1 MPVKLHNM
9 MKAVAAATVL
19 TAAAVAVPP
28 VAAAPSVYER
38 LDNIE
43 RKLDSRGLVD
53 MLNRLD
59 QMEHDI
65 QQLRGD
71 VEVQAHALEDIKRQQ
86 REQYMDIDRRLQQ
99 FETGQGGTLPGAPGA
114 VEGGAAVLAPPAV
127 TPPANVAPPRAAP
140 PSVAPPP
147 AAPPVATE
155 ANPALAQSEYD
166 TALAIL
172 REGRYSDA
180 ALAFKQFL
188 NNHPNSNLADNAHY
202 WLGETYYVTRDFPQ
216 ALATFNTLVAQYP
229 QSPKV
234 ADSRLKLGYIYY
246 EKEDWK
252 KARAELEGVVSTYPA
267 STAARLAND
276 RLVRMKKE
284 GH

>member
-1 MPVKLHNM
+1 M
-9 MKAVAAATVL
+9 L
-19 TAAAVAVPP
+19 T
-28 VAAAPSVYER
+28 PS
-38 LDNIE
+38 
-43 RKLDSRGLVD
+43 
-53 MLNRLD
+53 
-59 QMEHDI
+59 
-65 QQLRGD
+65 
-71 VEVQAHALEDIKRQQ
+71 
-86 REQYMDIDRRLQQ
+86 
-99 FETGQGGTLPGAPGA
+99 
-114 VEGGAAVLAPPAV
+114 AV
-127 TPPANVAPPRAAP
+127 TPPA
-140 PSVAPPP
+140 SVAPPP
-147 AAPPVATE
+147 AAPPPATPPPAKPPVATE
-155 ANPALAQSEYD
+155 ANPALAQGEYD

-188 NNHPNSNLADNAHY
+188 NNHPNSNLADNAYY

-267 STAARLAND
+267 STAARLASD
-276 RLVRMKKE
+276 RLTRMKKE